1 MAEPVIAKAKTSMEV
16 AMSLPWL
23 VDHCYGWQFGEQGI
37 LSELCRRL
45 CVTDGFEIGAGDG
58 EALPVTL
65 DFLPNLTL
73 FEIDQDKQKTL
84 AKKFDTAK
92 IYGAYDGSQAELV
105 TDGSCVV
112 VDIDSDDLAV
122 AVTVLDAAKPSVI
135 MVEHYD
141 RCGPWMQAAGD
152 PIEPWEDVPSWLIG
166 MRLEQGGYAIQQ
178 PWQVVQAELATRGYV
193 IVALSRVNG
202 IYVRRDKLETLC
214 QR

>member
-1 MAEPVIAKAKTSMEV
+1 MAEPVIAKAKTNMEV

-23 VDHCYGWQFGEQGI
+23 VDRCYGWQFGEQGI

-122 AVTVLDAAKPSVI
+122 AVTVLDAARPSVI

-141 RCGPWMQAAGD
+141 RCGPWMQAAGE

>member
-1 MAEPVIAKAKTSMEV
+1 MAEPVIAKAKTNMEV

-45 CVTDGFEIGAGDG
+45 AITDGFEIGAGDG

-141 RCGPWMQAAGD
+141 RCGPWMQAAGE

>member
-1 MAEPVIAKAKTSMEV
+1 MADPVITDSRECMEV
-16 AMSLPWL
+16 ATSMAWL

-45 CVTDGFEIGAGDG
+45 CITDGFEIGAGDG

-65 DFLPNLTL
+65 DFLPTLTL
-73 FEIDQDKQKTL
+73 FEIDKDKQKTL
-84 AKKFDTAK
+84 AKKFDTAT
-92 IYGAYDGSQAELV
+92 IYGAYDGSQANVV

-122 AVTVLDAAKPSVI
+122 AVTVLEAAKPAVI

-141 RCGPWMQAAGD
+141 RCGPWMQADGEL
-152 PIEPWEDVPSWLIG
+152 IEPWQEVPSWLIG
-166 MRLEQGGYAIQQ
+166 MHIKEGGHAIQQ
-178 PWQVVQAELATRGYV
+178 PWQVVQAEMMERGYV

-202 IYVRRDKLETLC
+202 IYVRKDKLEILC

>member
-1 MAEPVIAKAKTSMEV
+1 MIAESKANMEV
-16 AMSLPWL
+16 AMSIPWL

-58 EALPVTL
+58 DALPVTL

-73 FEIDQDKQKTL
+73 FEIDEDKQKTL

-92 IYGAYDGSQAELV
+92 IYGGYDGSQAEVV
-105 TDGSCVV
+105 TDDSCVV

-122 AVTVLDAAKPSVI
+122 AGTVLDAAKPAVI

-141 RCGPWMQAAGD
+141 RCGPWMQAAGEA
-152 PIEPWEDVPSWLIG
+152 IEPWQEVPSWLIG
-166 MRLEQGGYAIQQ
+166 MRLQQGGYAIQQ
-178 PWQVVQAELATRGYV
+178 PWQVVQAELASRGYV

-202 IYVRRDKLETLC
+202 IYVRKDRLESLC

>member
-1 MAEPVIAKAKTSMEV
+1 MAEPVIAKAKTNMEV

-122 AVTVLDAAKPSVI
+122 AVTVLDAARPSVI

-141 RCGPWMQAAGD
+141 RCGPWMQAAGE

>member
-1 MAEPVIAKAKTSMEV
+1 MIAESKVNMEL
-16 AMSLPWL
+16 AMSIPWL

-58 EALPVTL
+58 DTLPVTL

-73 FEIDQDKQKTL
+73 FEIDEDKQKRL
-84 AKKFDTAK
+84 AKKFDSAT
-92 IYGAYDGSQAELV
+92 IYGAYDGSQADVV

-112 VDIDSDDLAV
+112 VDIDGDDLAV
-122 AVTVLDAAKPSVI
+122 AMTVLDAAKPAVM

-141 RCGPWMQAAGD
+141 RCGPWMQSAGE
-152 PIEPWEDVPSWLIG
+152 PIEPWQEVPAWLIG
-166 MRLEQGGYAIQQ
+166 MHVTEGGFAIQQ
-178 PWQVVQAELATRGYV
+178 PWQVVQQAMSDRGYV

-202 IYVRRDKLETLC
+202 IYVRKDKLESLC